1 MLYEMIT
8 KRILDFDYQLNRIFG
23 KFIPEKTYDRPDVAK
38 GVYDIIV
45 CHREGFQDNFDEL
58 LKYSN
63 DNTKIVVDITTE
75 SGNLQLFLDDFVK
88 KTNKHINKFYLIIDS
103 DISNFLRSINLN
115 SNVKILQGFDLVFY
129 SFLNETS
136 DNRLNNDNKI
146 FANSS
151 GFISLN
157 NSCRLHRVFLLSELI
172 KLNISL
178 DNCSFLFSIGGHLG
192 SKFNKDVYRESI
204 DKLYVNNI
212 INTNEVELLNSIK
225 LPKNLDYN
233 LNEYSYIN
241 NQINELYK
249 PILNLVTENVMGMT
263 DGDESPFGLIT
274 FTEKIIKPFLA
285 KQIPLFIALPGLQ
298 EVLRNLGFDL
308 FDDLILTSYE
318 KESNPVYRIKSIVT
332 ELQRLLQIDLIEY
345 KKNNQHRFDCNYNL
359 LQTLTKSGEE
369 KVKSFLYEEI
379 LK

>member
-1 MLYEMIT
+1 MIT

-23 KFIPEKTYDRPDVAK
+23 KFIPEKTYDRPDNAK
-38 GVYDIIV
+38 GIYDIIV
-45 CHREGFQDNFDEL
+45 CHREGFQGNFDQL
-58 LKYSN
+58 LNYSN
-63 DNTKIVVDITTE
+63 DYTKIVVDITTE
-75 SGNLQLFLDDFVK
+75 SGNLQMFLDDFVK
-88 KTNKHINKFYLIIDS
+88 KTNNHTNKFYLIIDS
-103 DISNFLRSINLN
+103 DISNFLKNINLN

-136 DNRLNNDNKI
+136 DNRLDNDNKI
-146 FANSS
+146 FADSS

-157 NSCRLHRVFLLSELI
+157 NSCRLHRIFLLSELI
-172 KLNISL
+172 RLNISL
-178 DNCSFLFSIGGHLG
+178 DNCSFLFSTGGHLG
-192 SKFNKDVYRESI
+192 SKFNKDVYLESI

-212 INTNEVELLNSIK
+212 INTNEVILLNSLE

-308 FDDLILTSYE
+308 FDDLIVTSYE
-318 KESNPVYRIKSIVT
+318 KESNPIYRIKSTVT
-332 ELQRLLQIDLIEY
+332 ELQRLLQIDLIQY
-345 KKNNQHRFDCNYNL
+345 KKNNQHRFDYNYNL
-359 LQTLTKSGEE
+359 LEILTKSGEE

>member
-1 MLYEMIT
+1 MIT

-45 CHREGFQDNFDEL
+45 CHREGFQDNFYEL

-88 KTNKHINKFYLIIDS
+88 KTSKYINKFYLIIDS
-103 DISNFLRSINLN
+103 DISNFLININLN
-115 SNVKILQGFDLVFY
+115 SNIKILQGFDLVFY

-136 DNRLNNDNKI
+136 DNRLNNDNEI
-146 FANSS
+146 FANCS

-172 KLNISL
+172 KLNLPL

-241 NQINELYK
+241 NQINDLYK

-298 EVLRNLGFDL
+298 EILRNLGFDL

-332 ELQRLLQIDLIEY
+332 ELQRLLQVDLIEY
-345 KKNNQHRFDCNYNL
+345 KKNNHHRFDYNYNL
-359 LQTLTKSGEE
+359 LEILTKSGEE

>member
-1 MLYEMIT
+1 MIT

-23 KFIPEKTYDRPDVAK
+23 KFISEKTYDRPDNAK
-38 GVYDIIV
+38 GIYDIIV
-45 CHREGFQDNFDEL
+45 CHREGFQGNFDQL
-58 LKYSN
+58 LNYSN
-63 DNTKIVVDITTE
+63 DYTKIVVDITTE
-75 SGNLQLFLDDFVK
+75 SGNLQMFLDDFVK
-88 KTNKHINKFYLIIDS
+88 KTNNHTNKFYLIIDS
-103 DISNFLRSINLN
+103 DISNFLKNINLN

-136 DNRLNNDNKI
+136 DNRLDNDNKI
-146 FANSS
+146 FADSS

-157 NSCRLHRVFLLSELI
+157 NSCRLHRIFLLSELI
-172 KLNISL
+172 RLNISL
-178 DNCSFLFSIGGHLG
+178 DNCSFLFSTGGHLG
-192 SKFNKDVYRESI
+192 SKFNKDVYLESI

-212 INTNEVELLNSIK
+212 INTNEVILLNSLE

-308 FDDLILTSYE
+308 FDDLIVTSYE
-318 KESNPVYRIKSIVT
+318 KESNPIYRIKSTVT
-332 ELQRLLQIDLIEY
+332 ELQRLLQIDLIQY
-345 KKNNQHRFDCNYNL
+345 KKNNQHRFDYNYNL
-359 LQTLTKSGEE
+359 LEILTKSGEE

>member
-1 MLYEMIT
+1 MIT

>member
-1 MLYEMIT
+1 MIT

-23 KFIPEKTYDRPDVAK
+23 KFIPEKTYDRPDNAE
-38 GVYDIIV
+38 GIYDIIV
-45 CHREGFQDNFDEL
+45 CHREGFQGNFDQL
-58 LKYSN
+58 LNYSN
-63 DNTKIVVDITTE
+63 DYTKIVVDITTE
-75 SGNLQLFLDDFVK
+75 SGNLQMFLDDFVK
-88 KTNKHINKFYLIIDS
+88 KTNNHTNKFYLIIDS
-103 DISNFLRSINLN
+103 DISNFLKNINLN

-136 DNRLNNDNKI
+136 DNRLDNDNKI
-146 FANSS
+146 FADSS

-157 NSCRLHRVFLLSELI
+157 NSCRLHRIFLLSELI
-172 KLNISL
+172 RLNISL
-178 DNCSFLFSIGGHLG
+178 DNCSFLFSTGGHLG
-192 SKFNKDVYRESI
+192 SKFNKDVYLESI

-212 INTNEVELLNSIK
+212 INTNEVILLNSLE

-308 FDDLILTSYE
+308 FDDLIVTSYE
-318 KESNPVYRIKSIVT
+318 KESNPIYRIKSTVT
-332 ELQRLLQIDLIEY
+332 ELQRLLQIDLIQY
-345 KKNNQHRFDCNYNL
+345 KKNNQHRFDYNYNL
-359 LQTLTKSGEE
+359 LEILTKSGEE